1 MYGFGLGLGL
11 QTLIPLN
18 SSTLDLRT
26 CEPVQAVEMN
36 KELRC
41 SVIRFRDQRKGFW
54 LWFVFL
60 KASEI

>member
-41 SVIRFRDQRKGFW
+41 PGIKGKGFGFG
-54 LWFVFL
+54 LC
-60 KASEI
+60 S